1 MNATIQNHLGSRS
14 LEERPASDND
24 VVTYWIKAI
33 RAFDDARQVGTSQE
47 GRLLRAYDA
56 GRLAALALIRAA
68 GYRPRGAERHHYV
81 TFDAARSIAS
91 TRELADALLGI
102 DELRSV
108 RHALEY
114 EPEDEVDAETV
125 TRAIDTARQ
134 VINLG
139 AKHLRAARPNAAR
152 RIHMVRA

>member
-1 MNATIQNHLGSRS
+1 MNATIQNHLASRS
-14 LEERPASDND
+14 LEVRPASDND
-24 VVTYWIKAI
+24 VVTYWSKAL
-33 RAFDDARQVGTSQE
+33 RAFEDARQVSTSLE

-68 GYRPRGAERHHYV
+68 GYRPRGSERHHYV

-114 EPEDEVDAETV
+114 EPEDDMDAETV
-125 TRAIDTARQ
+125 ARAIETGGR

-139 AKHLRAARPNAAR
+139 AKHLRAARPAAAK
-152 RIHMVRA
+152 RIHLVKP

>member
-1 MNATIQNHLGSRS
+1 MNTTIQNHLASRS

-24 VVTYWIKAI
+24 VVTYWSKAL
-33 RAFDDARQVGTSQE
+33 RAFDDARQVSTSLE

-56 GRLAALALIRAA
+56 GRIAALALIRAA

-108 RHALEY
+108 RHAVEY

-125 TRAIDTARQ
+125 ARAIAAARQ
-134 VINLG
+134 VILLG
-139 AKHLRAARPNAAR
+139 ARHLRAARPDAAK
-152 RIHMVRA
+152 RIHLVKP

>member
-1 MNATIQNHLGSRS
+1 MNTTIRNHLTSRS

-24 VVTYWIKAI
+24 VVTYWSKAL
-33 RAFDDARQVGTSQE
+33 RAFEDARHVGTSLE

-68 GYRPRGAERHHYV
+68 GYRPRGSERHHCV
-81 TFDAARSIAS
+81 TFDAARSVVS

-102 DELRSV
+102 NELRSV

-114 EPEDEVDAETV
+114 EPEDDVDAETL
-125 TRAIDTARQ
+125 TRATETARQ
-134 VINLG
+134 VLNLG
-139 AKHLRAARPNAAR
+139 AKHLRSARPEAAK
-152 RIHMVRA
+152 RIHLTKP